1 MTARVD
7 GQRAAKPR
15 GGGQHRDMIKKYLL
29 APGPTPVPP
38 EVLLAMAQPII
49 HHRTPQFEAVVAE
62 VQDGLQRL
70 FKTRQEVLILAASG
84 TGAMEA
90 AVTNTTSPGDRVL
103 VVNGGKF
110 GERWA
115 KIAAAYGL
123 TVTELKVE
131 WGRAVEPDAV
141 ARALEEHPDTTL
153 VLMQASETSTT
164 ALHPVEP
171 IARLTRERDT
181 LLVVDGITAVGV
193 LDLPMDALG
202 VDVLITGSQKALML
216 PPGLA
221 FLALSERAWRAAAVA
236 RTPRFYFDL
245 QRERDNQ
252 AKHTTA
258 WTPAISL
265 ISGTQ
270 MALKLLF
277 DEGLESVF
285 ARHERLARATRAAA
299 QALGLALVAP
309 EHPSPATT
317 GIYLPDGVPGKL
329 VGYLRDKVGVTFAGG
344 QDQLK
349 GKIVR
354 VAHLGYIGS
363 FDIVTAVAAL
373 EMGLAAFGHRVAFG
387 AGVGA
392 AEAVLM
398 KGMPPV
404 PGA

>member
-1 MTARVD
+1 
-7 GQRAAKPR
+7 
-15 GGGQHRDMIKKYLL
+15 MIKRYLL

-49 HHRTPQFEAVVAE
+49 HHRTPQFETLFAE

-70 FKTRQEVLILAASG
+70 FKTRQDVLILAASG

-90 AVTNTTSPGDRVL
+90 AITNTTSPGDRVL

-123 TVTELKVE
+123 TVTELQVE

-141 ARALEEHPDTTL
+141 ARALGEHPDTRL

-202 VDVLITGSQKALML
+202 IDILITGSQKALML

-221 FLALSERAWRAAAVA
+221 FLALSEAAWRAVAAA

-245 QRERDNQ
+245 TRERENQ

-265 ISGTQ
+265 VAGAHT
-270 MALKLLF
+270 ALKLIF
-277 DEGLESVF
+277 AEGLEAVY
-285 ARHERLARATRAAA
+285 ARHERLARATRAGAR
-299 QALGLALVAP
+299 ALGLELVAP
-309 EHPSPATT
+309 ASPSPAVT
-317 GIYLPDGVPGKL
+317 GIYLPAGVPGKL
-329 VGYLRDKVGVTFAGG
+329 VGYLRDTIGVTFAGG

-354 VAHLGYIGS
+354 IAHLGYIGS
-363 FDIVTAVAAL
+363 FDVVTALAVL
-373 EMGLAAFGHRVAFG
+373 EMGLAAFGHPVVFG
-387 AGVGA
+387 TGVGA

-398 KGMPPV
+398 DGMPPR
-404 PGA
+404 A

>member
-1 MTARVD
+1 ML
-7 GQRAAKPR
+7 
-15 GGGQHRDMIKKYLL
+15 KKYLL

-49 HHRTPQFEAVVAE
+49 HHRTPQFEAVFAE
-62 VQDGLQRL
+62 VQSGLQRL
-70 FKTRQEVLILAASG
+70 FQTRQEVLILASSG

-90 AVTNTTSPGDRVL
+90 AVTNTTSPGDRVI

-110 GERWA
+110 GERWG

-123 TVTELKVE
+123 QVTELKVE
-131 WGRAVEPDAV
+131 WGQAVEPDAV
-141 ARALEEHPDTTL
+141 ARALREHPETRL

-164 ALHPVEP
+164 ALHPVEAV
-171 IARLTRERDT
+171 ARVTRGSEA

-202 VDVLITGSQKALML
+202 IDMLITGSQKALML

-221 FLALSERAWRAAAVA
+221 FLALSERAWAAAGA
-236 RTPRFYFDL
+236 SKTPRFYFDL
-245 QRERDNQ
+245 KRERDNQ
-252 AKHTTA
+252 RLHTTA

-265 ISGTQ
+265 VSGLHV
-270 MALKLLF
+270 ALKMMF
-277 DEGLESVF
+277 DEELANVY

-299 QALGLALVAP
+299 QALGLRLVAP
-309 EHPSPATT
+309 TCPSPATT
-317 GIYLPDGVPGKL
+317 GIFLPDGVPGKL
-329 VGYLRDKVGVTFAGG
+329 VGYLRDRVGVTFAGG
-344 QDQLK
+344 QDELK

-363 FDIVTAVAAL
+363 FDVVTAIASL

-387 AGVGA
+387 TGVGA
-392 AEAVLM
+392 AQAVLM
-398 KGMPPV
+398 EGMPPV
-404 PGA
+404 AAA

>member
-1 MTARVD
+1 
-7 GQRAAKPR
+7 
-15 GGGQHRDMIKKYLL
+15 MIKRYLL

-49 HHRTPQFEAVVAE
+49 HHRTPQFEALFAE
-62 VQDGLQRL
+62 VQDGLKRL
-70 FKTRQEVLILAASG
+70 FKTRQDVLILAASG

-110 GERWA
+110 GERWG

-141 ARALEEHPDTTL
+141 ARALREHPDTRL

-164 ALHPVEP
+164 VLHQVEP
-171 IARLTRERDT
+171 IAQLTRDRDT

-202 VDVLITGSQKALML
+202 IDILITGSQKALML

-221 FLALSERAWRAAAVA
+221 FLALSEAAWQAAAAA

-245 QRERDNQ
+245 KRERENQ

-258 WTPAISL
+258 YTPAISL
-265 ISGTQ
+265 VAGTHA
-270 MALKLLF
+270 ALKLIF
-277 DEGLESVF
+277 VEGLDAVY
-285 ARHERLARATRAAA
+285 ARHDRLARATRAGAR
-299 QALGLALVAP
+299 ALGLELVAP
-309 EHPSPATT
+309 ESPSPAVT
-317 GIYLPDGVPGKL
+317 GIHLPAGVPGKI

-344 QDQLK
+344 QDQFK

-354 VAHLGYIGS
+354 IAHLGYIGS
-363 FDIVTAVAAL
+363 FDVVTALAAL
-373 EMGLAAFGHRVAFG
+373 EMALAAFGHRIEFG

-398 KGMPPV
+398 DGMPP
-404 PGA
+404 AA

>member
-1 MTARVD
+1 ML
-7 GQRAAKPR
+7 
-15 GGGQHRDMIKKYLL
+15 KKYLL

-49 HHRTPQFEAVVAE
+49 HHRTPQFEAVFAE
-62 VQDGLQRL
+62 VQSGLQRL
-70 FKTRQEVLILAASG
+70 FQTRQEVLILASSG

-90 AVTNTTSPGDRVL
+90 AVTNTTSPGDRVI

-110 GERWA
+110 GERWG

-123 TVTELKVE
+123 QVTELKVE
-131 WGRAVEPDAV
+131 WGQAVGPDAV
-141 ARALEEHPDTTL
+141 ARALREHPETRL

-164 ALHPVEP
+164 ALHPVEAV
-171 IARLTRERDT
+171 ARVTRGSDA

-202 VDVLITGSQKALML
+202 IDMLITGSQKALML

-221 FLALSERAWRAAAVA
+221 FLALSESAWAAAGA
-236 RTPRFYFDL
+236 SKTPRFYFDL
-245 QRERDNQ
+245 KRERDNQ
-252 AKHTTA
+252 RLHTTA

-265 ISGTQ
+265 VSGLHV
-270 MALKLLF
+270 ALKMMF
-277 DEGLESVF
+277 DEELANVY

-299 QALGLALVAP
+299 QALGLRLVAP
-309 EHPSPATT
+309 TCPSPATS
-317 GIYLPDGVPGKL
+317 GIFLPDGVPGKL
-329 VGYLRDKVGVTFAGG
+329 VGYLRDRVGVTFAGG

-354 VAHLGYIGS
+354 IAHLGYIGS
-363 FDIVTAVAAL
+363 FDVVTAIASL

-387 AGVGA
+387 TGVGA
-392 AEAVLM
+392 AQAVLM
-398 KGMPPV
+398 EGMPPV
-404 PGA
+404 AAS